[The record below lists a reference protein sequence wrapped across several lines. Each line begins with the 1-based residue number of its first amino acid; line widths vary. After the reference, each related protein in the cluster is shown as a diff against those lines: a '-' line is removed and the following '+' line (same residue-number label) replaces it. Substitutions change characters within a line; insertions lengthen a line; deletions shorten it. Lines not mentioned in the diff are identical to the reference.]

1 MKQDTQLDALFDIVD
16 EERIFEFCKNYAYR
30 NSSFAEALK
39 KHFKKELP
47 SPEKKM
53 TMTTFRTMI
62 DRSFDHEYDGPS
74 WRGSYYYEPD
84 YLDWSAVG
92 RDLMRVINL
101 AETLIPKGQAQLAI
115 DVALLMLEK
124 VAENYSNDYCYER
137 EDFDFEDMHTEEIL
151 DLIRSAFNSGQI
163 PNLRK
168 LETADKLEMI
178 EKSEA
183 YDYESYGFGALVDTV
198 REELL
203 TDDERIAIRRRAF
216 DSAESDYSKEDAAR
230 ELWDYLLSLNRED
243 EAVAFYKA
251 NSKIDKLR
259 DKYVQ
264 LLEGQGRLEEVVK
277 VLNEGIVLA
286 KTKGY
291 DGTVLKWE
299 RDKLEIIEKLDDKE
313 RIVNQLKKLFVEDNN
328 YVSYYKKLKTL
339 VEPANWEQFL
349 RELIREIGFECYSA
363 TCQLTEIYAM
373 EEWYDDLFD
382 ALMHAKVNLIDALKL
397 YAHLFDS
404 EHQQQLVLRLEPG
417 FRRSADS
424 NMGRD
429 KYQQLVRNLQ
439 ELRSTCTPGK
449 QLADKLISD
458 FRLKY
463 KNRPAMQQEM
473 AKY

>member
-1 MKQDTQLDALFDIVD
+1 MKQDIQLDALFDLVD
-16 EERIFEFCKNYAYR
+16 EDRIFEFCKSYAYK
-30 NSSFAEALK
+30 NSEFAEALK

-53 TMTTFRTMI
+53 TMATFRTMI
-62 DRSFDHEYDGPS
+62 DRSFAHEYDGPS

-92 RDLMRVINL
+92 RDLLRVINL
-101 AETLIPKGQAQLAI
+101 AETLIPKGLAQLAI

-137 EDFDFEDMHTEEIL
+137 EDFEYEDMHTEETL
-151 DLIRSAFNSGQI
+151 GLIRSAFNSGQI
-163 PNLRK
+163 SNLRK
-168 LETADKLEMI
+168 LETVDKLEKI

-183 YDYESYGFGALVDTV
+183 YDYDSFGFGALIDMV

-216 DSAESDYSKEDAAR
+216 DSANGDYSKEDAAKV
-230 ELWDYLLSLNRED
+230 LWAYLLSLNRED

-251 NSKIDKLR
+251 NSKIDGLR

-264 LLEGQGRLEEVVK
+264 LLKSQGQLDEVVK
-277 VLNEGIVLA
+277 VLNEGIILA
-286 KTKGY
+286 KTK
-291 DGTVLKWE
+291 DHSGTVLRWE
-299 RDKLEIIEKLDDKE
+299 RDKLEIFEKMGNKE
-313 RIVNQLKKLFVEDNN
+313 LIVNQLKKLFVEDSR
-328 YVSYYKKLKTL
+328 YVDYYKRLKVL
-339 VEPANWEQFL
+339 VESANWESFL
-349 RELIREIGFECYSA
+349 RELISEKRSECYSA
-363 TCQLTEIYAM
+363 TSQLTEIYAM

-382 ALMHAKVNLIDALKL
+382 ALMHAQFNLLDALKL

-404 EHQQQLVLRLEPG
+404 EHQHQLVLRLEPG

-439 ELRSTCTPGK
+439 ELRSTCAPGK

-458 FRLKY
+458 SRVKY